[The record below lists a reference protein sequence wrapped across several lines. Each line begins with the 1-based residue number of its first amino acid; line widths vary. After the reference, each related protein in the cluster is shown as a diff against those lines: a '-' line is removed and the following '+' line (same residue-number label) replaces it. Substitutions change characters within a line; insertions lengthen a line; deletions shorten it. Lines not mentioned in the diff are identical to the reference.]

1 MDLVKLGSVFRA
13 VRVRRGERQSD
24 VAAGAGVSQTLV
36 SHIERGH
43 LGDVRVDR
51 LLRVAAALEI
61 AIDWTPRWKGGELD
75 RMLNAGHGALHA
87 GAAELL
93 RRHAWLTA
101 PETTFS
107 VYGERGSID
116 ILAFHPP
123 SGSLLVIELKTDLVD
138 VSGLLAAVDRY
149 RRLAPQLA
157 ARLGWQVRSVS
168 CWVIFR
174 DTATNR
180 RRVAAHAGVLR
191 SAFPVDGN
199 EMRSW
204 LARPEGQVAG
214 LSFIAIG
221 AAGSSGVRRVR
232 GPGRSSL
239 SAMRPGTVGKPADGS
254 LSPP

>member
-101 PETTFS
+101 PETTF
-107 VYGERGSID
+107 
-116 ILAFHPP
+116 
-123 SGSLLVIELKTDLVD
+123 
-138 VSGLLAAVDRY
+138 
-149 RRLAPQLA
+149 
-157 ARLGWQVRSVS
+157 
-168 CWVIFR
+168 FR